1 MVLVSSTDRVERS
14 FRMRTR
20 GYNYR
25 AWQIVEAPV
34 GSLVDDNHADYYKE
48 TLQTLCPCGTLIKVP
63 QRDLRCS
70 ARTYET
76 ITNGGNHD
84 LSLKDRPK
92 KESFKCPGRSATTI
106 QSFTAESVTVRCAE
120 STTLTV

>member
-1 MVLVSSTDRVERS
+1 MISGHGGMVLVTSTDRVERL

-48 TLQTLCPCGTLIKVP
+48 TLQTLCPCGTAIQVP
-63 QRDLRCS
+63 QKDLRAGIVRRCNDCINF
-70 ARTYET
+70 RLERM
-76 ITNGGNHD
+76 
-84 LSLKDRPK
+84 K
-92 KESFKCPGRSATTI
+92 
-106 QSFTAESVTVRCAE
+106 QSQMEAIMI
-120 STTLTV
+120 